1 MQRLLILIACFI
13 GYWFLQYVPGF
24 SLVFFTIEMF
34 CTFLHEFGHALFAIL
49 TGGRVHSLCVNLDGS
64 GVTTIAGGNNAIL
77 TMGGYVGSALFGNII
92 IRCSTPIRARILSI
106 VLTIALIFSSLLWFN
121 NIVTTAILMSF
132 SVVFFILSKTNFSSY
147 VMSFLGAAS
156 IIYIIQDFNVGPTSD
171 LKSYEQAVGLFSANA
186 WMYIWLMIVIS
197 LTLFN
202 MYHILKSSNDQEA
215 RVY

>member
-1 MQRLLILIACFI
+1 
-13 GYWFLQYVPGF
+13 
-24 SLVFFTIEMF
+24 
-34 CTFLHEFGHALFAIL
+34 
-49 TGGRVHSLCVNLDGS
+49 
-64 GVTTIAGGNNAIL
+64 
-77 TMGGYVGSALFGNII
+77 
-92 IRCSTPIRARILSI
+92 
-106 VLTIALIFSSLLWFN
+106 
-121 NIVTTAILMSF
+121 MSF